1 MKMKMKM
8 KMELELERKDN
19 LEWMKMD
26 KLWNENK

>member
-26 KLWNENK
+26 KLWDENK